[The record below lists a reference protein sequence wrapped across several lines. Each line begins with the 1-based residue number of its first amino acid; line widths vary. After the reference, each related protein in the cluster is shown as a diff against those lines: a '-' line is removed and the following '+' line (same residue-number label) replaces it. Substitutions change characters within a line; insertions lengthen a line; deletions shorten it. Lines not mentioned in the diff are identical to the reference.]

1 MYEELVAKRLA
12 FLRTAKGVSAREM
25 SLDIGQNASY
35 INRIENGRS
44 MPSMQGFIYIC
55 EYLGVTPSEFFASDA
70 PMNSEALVLAKEL
83 ESLTKDELQ
92 LVKNLIASLKDL
104 NK

>member
-35 INRIENGRS
+35 INRIEMVDLCLLCKGLS
-44 MPSMQGFIYIC
+44 IS
-55 EYLGVTPSEFFASDA
+55 AST
-70 PMNSEALVLAKEL
+70 LA
-83 ESLTKDELQ
+83 
-92 LVKNLIASLKDL
+92 
-104 NK
+104 